1 MFLNNESNKIVNQ
14 QCVYSIAGNLKR
26 PNIYCQY
33 VENLENLFEEKKDLK
48 AKLNKCSNKDT
59 YNKINLNYNIN
70 LNNISENIDK
80 FGELLNNEIISYM
93 DKLKTLYK
101 QNYYGDE
108 LFKIIRSNCKKPNI
122 DIEKNI
128 CSIKQYPNK
137 YFEDL
142 YKKELQKLMFDFK
155 HDKKYEEIFID
166 LKKTFNYL
174 DGLNM
179 HNKLEQKN
187 EYIKNNL
194 LNLII
199 SNENLNEND
208 LKIISNFLNA
218 HKIIEK
224 NTFNQIINKNKPANF
239 NNTRKKQLNKIK
251 EENEENEENEEE
263 PVDEAFLKQLEED
276 AKKLGPY
283 VENFIEQN
291 NILKEENAKLKKENK
306 NLKNIIMQLK
316 SSNNEKEKELIKA
329 RKLIDELLNNSA
341 TLNKSYNKDANIKK
355 NQGSSQKFDQSYNRS
370 SKK

>member
-1 MFLNNESNKIVNQ
+1 MFLNNESNRIVNQQ

-59 YNKINLNYNIN
+59 YDKINLNYNIN
-70 LNNISENIDK
+70 LNNISKNIDK
-80 FGELLNNEIISYM
+80 FGELLNNEINSYM

-101 QNYYGDE
+101 QNYYGNE
-108 LFKIIRSNCKKPNI
+108 LFRIIKSNYENPNI
-122 DIEKNI
+122 DIEQDI
-128 CSIKQYPNK
+128 YSIKTYPNK

-142 YKKELQKLMFDFK
+142 YKKELQKLMFNFK

-179 HNKLEQKN
+179 HNNLEQDS

-199 SNENLNEND
+199 SNKNLNEKN
-208 LKIISNFLNA
+208 LKIISEFLNA

-239 NNTRKKQLNKIK
+239 NKVRKKQLNKI
-251 EENEENEENEEE
+251 NEENEENEEE

-306 NLKNIIMQLK
+306 NLKNTIMQLN

-355 NQGSSQKFDQSYNRS
+355 NQGSSQKFNQSYNKNY
-370 SKK
+370 KK

>member
-14 QCVYSIAGNLKR
+14 QQYVYSIAGNLKK

-48 AKLNKCSNKDT
+48 AKLNNCSNKDT
-59 YNKINLNYNIN
+59 YSKLNLNYNIN

-80 FGELLNNEIISYM
+80 FGELLNNEINSYM
-93 DKLKTLYK
+93 DKLKNLYE

-108 LFKIIRSNCKKPNI
+108 LFKIIKSNYKNSNI
-122 DIEKNI
+122 DIEKSI
-128 CSIKQYPNK
+128 YSIKTYPNK

-142 YKKELQKLMFDFK
+142 YKKELQKLMFNFK
-155 HDKKYEEIFID
+155 HDKKDEEIFIY

-179 HNKLEQKN
+179 HNKLEQDS

-194 LNLII
+194 LSLII
-199 SNENLNEND
+199 SNKNLNEND

-239 NNTRKKQLNKIK
+239 NKVRKKQLNKI
-251 EENEENEENEEE
+251 NEENEENEEE
-263 PVDEAFLKQLEED
+263 PVDEAFLNQLEED
-276 AKKLGPY
+276 AKKLDPY
-283 VENFIEQN
+283 VKNFIEQN
-291 NILKEENAKLKKENK
+291 NILKKENAKLKKENK

-316 SSNNEKEKELIKA
+316 SSNDKKEKELIEA
-329 RKLIDELLNNSA
+329 RKLIDELLNKKYSKNS
-341 TLNKSYNKDANIKK
+341 NIKK
-355 NQGSSQKFDQSYNRS
+355 NQDFNQKFN
-370 SKK
+370 